1 MEHVSYSQNQED
13 VLLALALQDI
23 EVGFYVDIGAGHP
36 EIDSVTRYFYD
47 SGWSGINIEPE
58 LESFSAF
65 KISRLRDV
73 NLNCAAGSTS
83 TKIKIYKS
91 STPGRH
97 SLNSLY
103 ANFLGGPT
111 EEQFVEQLTLT
122 SVFDQFLP
130 RNQIIHFLK
139 IDVEGSEKSVLHG
152 LDLLKYRPWII
163 VVESLNPVTLEDE
176 SDTWENQILRANYK
190 FAHFDGL
197 NKYYL
202 EANQSHREKYLRRVN
217 VLLADFTSNHS
228 KSMKIALHETIEAKN
243 LAERQALRAQQETAE
258 LREEV
263 LRAQQEII
271 SFGAD
276 QINYE
281 LLLNSKTFRYTKFIR
296 KIYWLILFFTSQNIH
311 IQIKLVKISQ
321 YLKRFPLIRKKLIQL
336 YFIVHLFLRS
346 FKTKR
351 NRGKISKSGGAIRIA
366 NSNSMERSFQLNKEE
381 F

>member
-1 MEHVSYSQNQED
+1 
-13 VLLALALQDI
+13 
-23 EVGFYVDIGAGHP
+23 
-36 EIDSVTRYFYD
+36 
-47 SGWSGINIEPE
+47 
-58 LESFSAF
+58 
-65 KISRLRDV
+65 
-73 NLNCAAGSTS
+73 
-83 TKIKIYKS
+83 
-91 STPGRH
+91 
-97 SLNSLY
+97 
-103 ANFLGGPT
+103 
-111 EEQFVEQLTLT
+111 VEQKTLT

-139 IDVEGSEKSVLHG
+139 IDVEGFEKSVLHG

-163 VVESLNPVTLEDE
+163 IVESLNPVTLEDE

-263 LRAQQEII
+263 LRAQQETAELREEVLRAQQKII
-271 SFGAD
+271 SFGAY

-311 IQIKLVKISQ
+311 IQIKLIKISQ

-336 YFIVHLFLRS
+336 YFIVHPFLRS
-346 FKTKR
+346 FKTKS
-351 NRGKISKSGGAIRIA
+351 NRRKISKSGGAIRIA
-366 NSNSMERSFQLNKEE
+366 NSNSIERSFQLNKEE